1 MATPIRTKPTP
12 RKKPGVI
19 TVDSLAFLLV
29 ATITSPIGDYVAEV
43 TNVEEKVSKNQKPF
57 VAFD

>member
-19 TVDSLAFLLV
+19 TVDFTGVSSGGNYN
-29 ATITSPIGDYVAEV
+29 IPDGDYVAEV
-43 TNVEEKVSKNQKPF
+43 TNVEEKVSKNQNHL
-57 VAFD
+57 